1 MPFPSPSSI
10 PQSRGGGL
18 GRRRRRFRRPWA
30 SGRGG
35 EEGER
40 GSGVREIDSPAHLG
54 SGRGEGAGRREPAA
68 AGGNGGGGGAVRC
81 EERRWWPGK
90 FGCGGAAPAGP
101 FIAVVGRFGG
111 AWPVASRW
119 RPAGGAAGLNGAR
132 PRSRVVERRTGSEV
146 VQGWRDVC
154 GSGEHRAALCGA
166 AAGGARRGQAR
177 TWARR
182 SSRRCGLAR
191 SPRLGAPHARA
202 CERR

>member
-1 MPFPSPSSI
+1 MGQFCPFFLLPPT
-10 PQSRGGGL
+10 QNRGGVGA
-18 GRRRRRFRRPWA
+18 RRRRPIRPPWA
-30 SGRGG
+30 KAVAGR
-35 EEGER
+35 R
-40 GSGVREIDSPAHLG
+40 GKRARRGVGFDSPAHLG

-146 VQGWRDVC
+146 AQG
-154 GSGEHRAALCGA
+154 
-166 AAGGARRGQAR
+166 
-177 TWARR
+177 
-182 SSRRCGLAR
+182 
-191 SPRLGAPHARA
+191 
-202 CERR
+202 

>member
-1 MPFPSPSSI
+1 VGF
-10 PQSRGGGL
+10 
-18 GRRRRRFRRPWA
+18 
-30 SGRGG
+30 
-35 EEGER
+35 
-40 GSGVREIDSPAHLG
+40 DSPAHLG

-146 VQGWRDVC
+146 VQG
-154 GSGEHRAALCGA
+154 
-166 AAGGARRGQAR
+166 
-177 TWARR
+177 
-182 SSRRCGLAR
+182 
-191 SPRLGAPHARA
+191 
-202 CERR
+202 